1 MLFNLNRGVFTNRSY
16 EYSGQTDF
24 RRSGSDYMFALL
36 TSASG
41 GSVFRLLK
49 SIANAD
55 ICLVAGGKPGGA
67 GDYDVSTKQGKGG
80 NGGEIVNVTGVYLPA
95 GDYTV
100 TIGGSDGNT
109 VLAAP
114 DGRTWTSRSGYGSTG
129 GIGNGAAGD
138 PGNYAWND
146 ANTTLYPG
154 WKFGAGGGHGYIL
167 SNQYQ
172 EIDGGAGGSVGTA
185 SADTTLGH
193 GGTSAHPKG
202 YDGLANVGQGG
213 GGGSRIWSGSYYD
226 NYDGGAGGSGI
237 ILIRKHKE
245 AS

>member
-1 MLFNLNRGVFTNRSY
+1 MLFNLTRGVFTNRSY

-24 RRSGSDYMFALL
+24 RRSGPDYMFALL
-36 TSASG
+36 TSAAS

-55 ICLVAGGKPGGA
+55 LCLVAGGQPGYEGDWQTQTGGA
-67 GDYDVSTKQGKGG
+67 GG
-80 NGGEIVNVTGVYLPA
+80 NGGEVVNVTGVFLPA

-100 TIGGSDGNT
+100 TVGGSGKNT

-114 DGRTWTSRSGYGSTG
+114 DGRTWTARSGFGSSG
-129 GIGNGAAGD
+129 GIGNGVAGD

-146 ANTTLYPG
+146 ASTTLYPG
-154 WKFGAGGGHGYIL
+154 WKYGAGGGHGFVK
-167 SNQYQ
+167 SNLYLDI
-172 EIDGGAGGSVGTA
+172 EAAAGGSVGTA
-185 SADTTLGH
+185 SESTTNGH
-193 GGTSAHPKG
+193 GGTVSHPKG

-213 GGGSRIWSGSYYD
+213 GGGARIYNGSTYD
-226 NYDGGAGGSGI
+226 NDFGGAGGSGI
-237 ILIRKHKE
+237 ILIRKHEE

>member
-36 TSASG
+36 TSAAS

-55 ICLVAGGKPGGA
+55 LCLVAGGQPGYEGYLGLQTD
-67 GDYDVSTKQGKGG
+67 GDGG

-100 TIGGSDGNT
+100 IIGESGKNT
-109 VLAAP
+109 VLVAP
-114 DGRTWTSRSGYGSTG
+114 DGRTWTSRSGYGSSG
-129 GIGNGAAGD
+129 GTGNGNPGD
-138 PGNYAWND
+138 PGAFAWGD

-154 WKFGAGGGHGYIL
+154 WRLGAGGGHGYVY

-172 EIDGGAGGSVGTA
+172 EIGAAPGGSVGAA
-185 SADTTLGH
+185 SEATTNGH
-193 GGTSAHPKG
+193 GGTNAHPIG
-202 YDGLANVGQGG
+202 YAGLTNVGQGAG
-213 GGGSRIWSGSYYD
+213 GGARIWNGSYYD
-226 NYDGGAGGSGI
+226 SYDGGAGGSGI

-245 AS
+245 AT